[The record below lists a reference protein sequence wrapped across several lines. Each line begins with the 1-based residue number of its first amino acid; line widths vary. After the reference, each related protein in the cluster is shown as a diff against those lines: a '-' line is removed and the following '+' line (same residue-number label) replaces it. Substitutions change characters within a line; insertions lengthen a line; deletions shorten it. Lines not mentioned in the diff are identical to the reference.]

1 MASETE
7 RRPGSAL
14 SISAHAETWNDRF
27 RSLSIESPL
36 VDERAFKVQLAI
48 GEDAY
53 RSSRWSKAF
62 TDIIDVGGAATVG
75 GTVAASSAVAGT
87 FFSTGGFL
95 GLLGLGTAATPVGWV
110 IAAAGVSGVAWFWGK
125 KKLRSWLGGPVEV
138 VPIFINRPVDVLA
151 LGLFD
156 LMMPLALK
164 IAKADGEI
172 GDEERSRIKEYF
184 TKTWGY
190 DPSLVALG
198 IDWVEE
204 GLPAFEIEDVT
215 KALAAFAKDEP
226 DCNYSVMTG
235 KIVTFLKELTEADG
249 RIHANEERELERV
262 RELFKRIA

>member
-1 MASETE
+1 MASESE
-7 RRPGSAL
+7 RRSGNAL
-14 SISAHAETWNDRF
+14 SISARAGTWNDRF
-27 RSLSIESPL
+27 RSLCIESPL

-53 RSSRWSKAF
+53 SSSRLFKAF
-62 TDIIDVGGAATVG
+62 ANIADAGGAATVG

-87 FFSTGGFL
+87 FFSAGGFL
-95 GLLGLGTAATPVGWV
+95 GLVGLGTAATPVGWV
-110 IAAAGVSGVAWFWGK
+110 LAAAGISGVAWFYGK
-125 KKLRSWLGGPVEV
+125 RKLRSLLPPVEV
-138 VPIFINRPVDVLA
+138 VPVFINRPVDCLA

-172 GDEERSRIKEYF
+172 GDDERSRIKEYF
-184 TKTWGY
+184 TKSWGY

-204 GLPAFEIEDVT
+204 GLPAFEIEDVA
-215 KALAAFAKDEP
+215 KALAVFARDEP

-235 KIVTFLKELTEADG
+235 KIVTFLKELIEADG
-249 RIHANEERELERV
+249 RIHPNEERELERV
-262 RELFKRIA
+262 RELFERIE